1 MCAWILSIFRK
12 SFYSFISM
20 KISLLRFIKL
30 NTNKKRTLFIWY
42 LCAYYRLQMLLIPAK
57 KLEKNWGEKGKESP
71 EVDLIKWHYRYCYQ
85 ISRDVNRI
93 ADHTPWESKC
103 LVRALTARYFL
114 HRQGIVTTMYLGV
127 GKDENG
133 KMVAHSWL
141 RCGEMYVTGGDG
153 KDMAIVAKFC
163 K

>member
-1 MCAWILSIFRK
+1 
-12 SFYSFISM
+12 M
-20 KISLLRFIKL
+20 KISFLSFLKF
-30 NTNKKRTLFIWY
+30 NKKKKMTLAIWY

-71 EVDLIKWHYRYCYQ
+71 KEDMIKWHYWYSYQ
-85 ISRDVNRI
+85 VSREVNRI

-103 LVRALTARYFL
+103 LVRALTARYLL
-114 HRQGIVTTMYLGV
+114 HRKGIVTTMYLGV
-127 GKDENG
+127 GKDEDG

-141 RCGEMYVTGGDG
+141 RCGELYVTGGNG
-153 KDMAIVAKFC
+153 ERYAKVAKFC